1 MGKLGSLLGLWGRS
15 GWGGGNGLWDV
26 GLLLLGLADLDDIGV
41 GGLGADLASGV
52 MGQHDFHL
60 QTNNSLAEE
69 DVTNSNIDVLSH
81 WMTSVN
87 HQTIGELHCLGTL
100 STKLTR
106 DNNLATFGTRLHD
119 EAEDT
124 IGGTAD
130 GKTAH
135 KLVAHGLA
143 LGGGAQTTVGN
154 LLSEELDLAVLH
166 LETFLDS
173 HWAVA
178 HKPRLATFSAKSST
192 WPSFIWKRAWT
203 RTGRWRTNHGWQPSQ
218 RRARPGRPS
227 SGNVSGPGRSTRECA
242 LPSRQEHSGCGWPG

>member
-69 DVTNSNIDVLSH
+69 DVANSNIDVLSH

-87 HQTIGELHCLGTL
+87 HQTIGELHCFGTL

-135 KLVAHGLA
+135 KLVAHGFA
-143 LGGGAQTTVGN
+143 LGSGAQTTVGN

-166 LETFLDS
+166 LETFLDQGGQ
-173 HWAVA
+173 
-178 HKPRLATFSAKSST
+178 LANALCLLAKN
-192 WPSFIWKRAWT
+192 ILGAGGQDNDLGALGGDADLDT
-203 RTGRWRTNHGWQPSQ
+203 RVTVLGQFTAEKSVQLGLEDSL
-218 RRARPGRPS
+218 GDVLS
-227 SGNVSGPGRSTRECA
+227 
-242 LPSRQEHSGCGWPG
+242 LL